1 MKDLQ
6 GLRNREL
13 SLLVVSQ
20 RDKVV
25 WYKVDRNMFVL
36 KGLLEV
42 LMRKDKIV
50 SLTSEIDVQFVLEH
64 L

>member
-25 WYKVDRNMFVL
+25 RYKVDRNMFVL